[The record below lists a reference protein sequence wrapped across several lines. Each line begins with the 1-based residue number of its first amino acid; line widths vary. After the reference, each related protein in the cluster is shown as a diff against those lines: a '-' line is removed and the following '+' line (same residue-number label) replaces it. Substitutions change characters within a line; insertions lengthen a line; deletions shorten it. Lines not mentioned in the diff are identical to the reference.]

1 MALPTNLFAMAQN
14 MANNMTDADKA
25 KLSSLDMEKM
35 VGEVTKKCYGNDV
48 GGRND
53 GMNIQSIL
61 SDPNVLAAAAP
72 IEGITTEPPHPPIEE
87 VGSEDGEEEEDL
99 SFPPRTK
106 DLHFNLNV
114 RLEDLYTGKR
124 KKISVKRKRLKDDK
138 IVSEKKKIAIP
149 IISGM
154 RDQQVIRFHKEADE
168 KIGHEAGD
176 IVITICEQPH
186 NIFERDGN
194 NLYFSKNISL
204 SESYQFDFILQHLD
218 GTTLRVVSQDIL
230 HTNDGLRK
238 IPGKGMPIFNRS
250 TQSTEEGQYGDLFI
264 KFNVV
269 YPETLLTIKRADL
282 FD

>member
-1 MALPTNLFAMAQN
+1 MGM
-14 MANNMTDADKA
+14 M
-25 KLSSLDMEKM
+25 S
-35 VGEVTKKCYGNDV
+35 
-48 GGRND
+48 GGGND